1 MLARLSALVARRA
14 AAPASLRRALC
25 APPAPPVVLMETP
38 AVSTRKAR
46 IREHGMLGLTTA
58 FIEQQSARGRDAS
71 FRVLCTAACI
81 ACGEWAIPGSEMPI
95 VTTPLLASI
104 RL

>member
-58 FIEQQSARGRDAS
+58 FIEQQSTRGRDAS
-71 FRVLCTAACI
+71 FPSASCARRRALRAAS
-81 ACGEWAIPGSEMPI
+81 GHQD
-95 VTTPLLASI
+95 
-104 RL
+104 